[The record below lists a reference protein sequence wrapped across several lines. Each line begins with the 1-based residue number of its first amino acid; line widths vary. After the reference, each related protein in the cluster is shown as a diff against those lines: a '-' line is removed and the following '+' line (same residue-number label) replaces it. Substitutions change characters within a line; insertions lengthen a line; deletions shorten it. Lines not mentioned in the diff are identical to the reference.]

1 MIKDNPAFVESE
13 FNLSRMHR
21 PEYIA
26 VNKGTNEDTG
36 EEHVLILYKCRD
48 CGERHC
54 LALDIEAAEMIANS
68 VFLNITKPKG
78 GIQ

>member
-1 MIKDNPAFVESE
+1 MLKAKPELIEHE
-13 FNLSRMHR
+13 FNLSQLHY

-26 VNKGTNEDTG
+26 VNKGSNEETG

-54 LALDIEAAEMIANS
+54 LALDTEAAEMIANS
-68 VFLNITKPKG
+68 IFLNITKAKG

>member
-1 MIKDNPAFVESE
+1 MIKARGAFVKEE
-13 FNLSRMHR
+13 FNLSELHF

-54 LALDIEAAEMIANS
+54 LALDTEAAEMIANS
-68 VFLNITKPKG
+68 VFLNVTKTKG